1 MIIKGGEPPIIEQP
15 EPQLGGLIKA
25 LNQLVFQSLDKTS
38 DFNASSVQ
46 RLQHVQTK
54 LAQMLVD
61 VPLEIQQ
68 HLNARGAVH
77 GETKATVGLGKKDNY
92 RMGTIAEHRALANV
106 QAFVNPAGLDNAIE
120 ANNNFNIDGYQRNDL
135 FPMAALHNSDLF
147 ETTTVTKATI
157 PYFKSGHCPII
168 LQGDRVVLSP
178 VQDDTLYP
186 ARSLFLSD
194 AIQAATAMALSESPY
209 VKYRYQNYSWNG
221 RSALTT
227 TDNKVTLFRPLA
239 NLKKYDYKQAFTIP
253 GRATYLLW
261 DNYITDLVQGM
272 AVGIDEI
279 GTGAV
284 RYYQDVFKAINATTD
299 PTLSSILPGTYRGV
313 FTTMDFT
320 REQAFNAA
328 RDVTLANYITLP
340 AGVTCVIN
348 TASPF
353 KSLCTLVW
361 NVPDHE
367 AYLHTAIPVIFTSG
381 TKKVEKILRFTDSII
396 FGDVTT
402 GNEKASIT
410 TIGTLVK
417 DTVDVNLNFTTSQW
431 FTDCDWTDVLNP
443 VALPG
448 VILPSGFVMNA
459 VTTRNGIKVKY
470 SSTTLKSATDW
481 LKRYK
486 SIPKPTQ
493 SITRHFSP
501 SRYMSF
507 GEVPERIIPLNNIN
521 GITQFLSYQIVS
533 KTHAYGWE
541 EHSWYRDDIM
551 NTTPTNGRSLAPIS
565 PESSVVRSFKGDIN
579 PSLSVTVG
587 ANGGVTINA
596 KAFSNANNF
605 TATTEFNYISGVI
618 TTGQP
623 LVLAAL
629 TLSALRGL
637 GTGVLNR
644 AEVAYGPGYEKRHSE
659 LQIQVFCIDD
669 AKLLAVVSDGLGYAE
684 AGVFNYLINNG
695 MLTASVPSSGNVLT
709 RISQTGVKPGL
720 GARGSLTD
728 NGVNLKF
735 ADALFYKVDANTLR
749 VGLNRPFGN
758 VFGDLSFTISNYTT
772 TPILSPGT
780 TNPARLYSNNSPID
794 LVEELYPTLAIPR
807 YGLFQ
812 YAPDSGVTETKLVE
826 VGGSRTMD
834 PHLPPT
840 ADFCLAPAGT
850 RVILGGRSFVLDKSY
865 YLGYD
870 GGDAYF
876 YLTRIG
882 NVVTLEKF
890 STPQEPANNSVL
902 FAKKVGGKYEI
913 SSSYIVL
920 NNHVLS
926 YQRKGSAIPVT
937 VDTGDSIGSNIFFRN
952 RDVIG

>member
-25 LNQLVFQSLDKTS
+25 LNELVFLSLDKTS

-46 RLQHVQTK
+46 RLQQIQTR
-54 LAQMLVD
+54 LNELLVD

-77 GETKATVGLGKKDNY
+77 GETRATVGLGKKDNY
-92 RMGTIAEHRALANV
+92 RMGTLAEHQALANV
-106 QAFVNPAGLDNAIE
+106 QAFVNPAGLDGAI
-120 ANNNFNIDGYQRNDL
+120 ASNNSFNIDAYQRNDL
-135 FPMAALHNSDLF
+135 FPMAALHNTDLF
-147 ETTTVTKATI
+147 ETTTVSKATI
-157 PYFKSGHCPII
+157 PYFQPGHCPII

-178 VQDDTLYP
+178 QQDDTLYP

-209 VKYRYQNYSWNG
+209 VKNRYLNYSWNA
-221 RSALTT
+221 RSGVTT
-227 TDNKVTLFRPLA
+227 TDKKVTLFRPLA
-239 NLKKYDYKQAFTIP
+239 NLKKYDFLSTLNMP
-253 GRATYLLW
+253 GRSTYLLW
-261 DNYITDLVQGM
+261 DNYITDLVQGL
-272 AVGIDEI
+272 AVSINEVTAD
-279 GTGAV
+279 TV
-284 RYYQDVFKAINATTD
+284 QYNQDVFKAINATTN
-299 PTLSSILPGTYRGV
+299 PTLSSVLGDSYRAV

-320 REQAFNAA
+320 AERSFRALRNVAIP
-328 RDVTLANYITLP
+328 NYITLP
-340 AGVTCVIN
+340 SGVTCVIN

-353 KSLCTLVW
+353 KSLTTLVW
-361 NVPDHE
+361 NVPDRE
-367 AYLHTAIPVIFTSG
+367 AYLHTAIPVVFSNG
-381 TKKVEKILRFTDSII
+381 KKTVEKILRFTDSII
-396 FGDVTT
+396 FGDVTS
-402 GNEKASIT
+402 GNEKATVT

-417 DTVDVNLNFTTSQW
+417 DTVDADLNFTNPQW
-431 FTDCDWTDVLNP
+431 FTPCDWTDVLNP
-443 VALPG
+443 IALPG

-470 SSTTLKSATDW
+470 SSTDLKSATDW
-481 LKRYK
+481 LKRFK
-486 SIPKPTQ
+486 SIAKPTQ

-507 GEVPERIIPLNNIN
+507 GEVPERIIPLSNLN

-541 EHSWYRDDIM
+541 EHTWYRDDIM
-551 NTTPTNGRSLAPIS
+551 NQAPTNGRTLAPIS
-565 PESSVVRSFKGDIN
+565 PDSSAIRSFKGDIN

-587 ANGGVTINA
+587 VNGGVSINA
-596 KAFSNANNF
+596 KAFTNANDF
-605 TATTEFNYISGVI
+605 TATTAFNYVNGTI
-618 TTGQP
+618 TTGTP
-623 LVLAAL
+623 IVLSAL
-629 TLSALRGL
+629 TLSALRGQ
-637 GTGVLNR
+637 GQGVLDR
-644 AEVAYGPGYEKRHSE
+644 AAVAYGPGYEKRHSE
-659 LQIQVFCIDD
+659 LQFQVFCIDD
-669 AKLLAVVSDGLGYAE
+669 AKLVAVISDGLGYAE
-684 AGVFNYLINNG
+684 AGIFNYLINNG
-695 MLTASVPSSGNVLT
+695 MLTASIPSSGSVLT
-709 RISQTGVKPGL
+709 RISQSGIKPEL
-720 GARGSLTD
+720 GARASVTD

-735 ADALFYKVDANTLR
+735 ADAFFYKVDANTFR

-772 TPILSPGT
+772 SPILSPGV
-780 TNPARLYSNNSPID
+780 TNRARLYSNNSPID
-794 LVEELYPTLAIPR
+794 LVEELYPTLALPR

-812 YAPDSGVTETKLVE
+812 YAPDSGVTETKMVE
-826 VGGSRTMD
+826 VGGTRTLD

-890 STPQEPANNSVL
+890 STPQEPLNNSVL

-926 YQRKGSAIPVT
+926 YQRKGSAIPIT
-937 VDTGDSIGSNIFFRN
+937 MDTGDALGSNIFFRN
-952 RDVIG
+952 RDVIS